1 MSQGSSKDEP
11 CGACKLN
18 EKGRR
23 IMNLLLCCVTLL
35 VAGIASYI
43 AVKCNLPMGLFL
55 GALFGVALLNL
66 LYGDSYFYSELTL
79 VMKILSG
86 CMIGAQLGRE
96 QLSSMKALAKP
107 TVILLV
113 GLISMN
119 LIFGGLVYQFS
130 VLDLPTSLY
139 AVTPG
144 GLSDIVLMSGDL
156 GADPTYVGLLQVFR
170 QVVIFLILVPISH
183 KVLRHQQRKQS
194 GQAPMATTI
203 LEPSV
208 LPPFCWR
215 VFCELVG
222 CGMVIGLL
230 FDHLGLAGGALTG
243 AMVGSG
249 AYSVVTQPSVYP
261 KPCKNVLRILSGAY
275 VGSGLTRESLSHL
288 HTLLIPVLIML
299 VGIVGCTLCIAFVMH
314 KVCKLDLAVC
324 LLAST
329 PGGLQEMTLLADDF
343 GASAP
348 PIAVMHTVR
357 LITIISLFPFML
369 DWVCQLWG

>member
-1 MSQGSSKDEP
+1 MDF
-11 CGACKLN
+11 
-18 EKGRR
+18 
-23 IMNLLLCCVTLL
+23 LLCCVTIL
-35 VAGIASYI
+35 VAVIASYI
-43 AVKCNLPMGLFL
+43 AVKCHLPMGLFL
-55 GALFGVALLNL
+55 GALFSVALLNL
-66 LYGDSYFYSELTL
+66 LYGEGCVFSELTL
-79 VMKILSG
+79 VMKVLSG

-96 QLSSMKALAKP
+96 QLSSMKALAAP
-107 TVILLV
+107 TAILLV

-130 VLDLPTSLY
+130 ALDLPTSLY

-170 QVVIFLILVPISH
+170 QVVIFLVLVPISH
-183 KVLRHQQRKQS
+183 KVLRQHQGKTSSSQQTPTVTFS
-194 GQAPMATTI
+194 SAT
-203 LEPSV
+203 LK
-208 LPPFCWR
+208 PFNWFNFAKLVSCGLTVGL
-215 VFCELVG
+215 VFNQYG
-222 CGMVIGLL
+222 
-230 FDHLGLAGGALTG
+230 FPGGALTG
-243 AMVGSG
+243 AMLGSG
-249 AYSVVTQPSVYP
+249 AYSVCTMPSVYP
-261 KPCKNVLRILSGAY
+261 KTCKSALRILAGAY

-288 HTLLIPVLIML
+288 DTLLVPVLIML

-357 LITIISLFPFML
+357 LITIVSLFPFML
-369 DWVCQLWG
+369 DWICHLWL